1 MQKESKTNL
10 SALIILPVCIITG
23 IMLCSCNS
31 PSGSYQSFAQY
42 DKPIYGELAKRSAAY
57 EGPARNPVIVV
68 HGFLG
73 SKLMESVSGKRIW
86 GTFKGSYNLFP
97 ASPDMVRAFSHP
109 MEIGKPLR
117 ELKDTTVSTSIL
129 DDVDVRMFGF
139 NFHVAGYSKLINIL
153 ERAGYV
159 PETNPLPADKSFPSL
174 FLFHYDWRRD
184 LPENAARLHDFILAK
199 RKMLQEEYKRLYD
212 LKDYDIQ
219 FDVVAHSMGGLV
231 SRYYL
236 RYGNQ
241 DLPADG
247 SLPKLN
253 WAGSKFLD
261 KVLIVG
267 TPNSGYLDTIIEMV
281 NGLRVEVGTPLMPP
295 GLIATFPSYYQMM
308 PPLST
313 RSVVY
318 NNAPEDS
325 NVNIFDPQ
333 VWIDNKW
340 GLADPKQDKMLK
352 MELPELATAEERRAV
367 ALDHLS
373 KCLKRAHQF
382 IRAMQVYATPP
393 EDVALILFQG
403 DAIPT
408 SRQAEVDRK
417 TGVIKVT
424 KQEPGDGK
432 ILVTSTLDDLRVG
445 QKLWV
450 PYLVCP
456 IKWTAV
462 YRINAAHMGITSN
475 PVFANN
481 MTFSLVILPTAQMH
495 KRRLEK
501 VLHYIKDLDI

>member
-1 MQKESKTNL
+1 MQQESKTNL
-10 SALIILPVCIITG
+10 SALIVLPVCIITG

-31 PSGSYQSFAQY
+31 SSGSYQSFAQY
-42 DKPIYGELAKRSAAY
+42 DKPIYGELEKRSAAY
-57 EGPARNPVIVV
+57 EGPARNPVIIV

-73 SKLMESVSGKRIW
+73 AKLTETVSDKSIW
-86 GTFKGSYNLFP
+86 GSFKGSALFST
-97 ASPDMVRAFSHP
+97 SPDTVRSLSHP

-117 ELKDTTVSTSIL
+117 ELKDTVISTSIL
-129 DDVDVRMFGF
+129 DDVDVRMLGF
-139 NFHVAGYSKLINIL
+139 NFHVAGYSKLIHIL
-153 ERAGYV
+153 ENAGYV
-159 PETNPLPADKSFPSL
+159 QEKSPMPSDKNFPSL

-184 LPENAARLHDFILAK
+184 LPENAARLHDFILEK
-199 RKMLQEEYKRLYD
+199 RSMLQKAYRRCYD
-212 LKDYDIQ
+212 LEDYDVQ

-253 WAGSKFLD
+253 WDGSKYLD
-261 KVLIVG
+261 KLLIVG
-267 TPNSGYLDTIIEMV
+267 TPNAGYLDTIMEMV
-281 NGLRVEVGTPLMPP
+281 HGLRVEIGTPLMAP

-313 RSVVY
+313 RPVVY
-318 NNAPEDS
+318 SDDPENS

-340 GLADPKQDKMLK
+340 GLADPKQDEILK
-352 MELPELATAEERRAV
+352 IELPELATAEERRAV

-382 IRAMQVYATPP
+382 IRAMQVYSTPP
-393 EDVALILFQG
+393 EDVALFLFQG
-403 DAIPT
+403 DAILT

-417 TGVIKVT
+417 TGAIQVT

-432 ILVTSTLDDLRVG
+432 ILVTSTLNDLRSG

-481 MTFSLVILPTAQMH
+481 MTFSLVILPTVQMQK
-495 KRRLEK
+495 KRTEK
-501 VLHYIKDLDI
+501 VLRYVEDLDI